1 MSEMTTA
8 QEFLL
13 WLTSAAGLG
22 VAVPFIVS
30 LVKKYVKVEGWQ
42 AMLLTLLIAI
52 VLGGGAVLVLE
63 TGAYVYLE
71 QYWGLIVAVI
81 TVVFGSSQAVYHLAP
96 RTGRKIK

>member
-1 MSEMTTA
+1 MEEMTTA
-8 QEFLL
+8 QESLL

-22 VAVPFIVS
+22 VAVPFVVNLI
-30 LVKKYVKVEGWQ
+30 KKYIKVESWQ
-42 AMLLTLLIAI
+42 AVLLTLLVAI
-52 VLGGGAVLVLE
+52 IVGGGAVLVLE

-96 RTGRKIK
+96 RSGRKND